1 MKIFT
6 FNISPRFTFHFS
18 LSILLHRPEAG
29 CTCAGEEPTQKT
41 RSAELLAKHFTNK
54 ENTTLASETTTH
66 NLQYGVMPIKNVCVL
81 LYVRRPTSW
90 CAAGTAGVNGRRLA
104 AGWRCSPTQANLA
117 RLSKVERRAHVTV
130 CECKQ
135 VRRLQAEHHSNG
147 FFRCSLANNDKG
159 MICVAVCDFDRVRW
173 RRRSYK

>member
-54 ENTTLASETTTH
+54 REHDTRFGNNNSQFTVRCNAD
-66 NLQYGVMPIKNVCVL
+66 QKRVCLTVRAPADAL
-81 LYVRRPTSW
+81 VCCRNRGREWEKGWRLVGGAVQRRPTWRGCRKLNVALTSL
-90 CAAGTAGVNGRRLA
+90 CVSANKCGGCRPNTTA
-104 AGWRCSPTQANLA
+104 TD
-117 RLSKVERRAHVTV
+117 
-130 CECKQ
+130 
-135 VRRLQAEHHSNG
+135 
-147 FFRCSLANNDKG
+147 FF
-159 MICVAVCDFDRVRW
+159 VVRW
-173 RRRSYK
+173 QTTTRA